1 MAKRVTI
8 VRGHPDAADTHLVNA
23 IAAAYARGAAE
34 VGHQVREIV
43 VAKLDFP
50 ILRSAE
56 DFEHGVP
63 SPEIAEAQRAIAWAQ
78 HLAIF
83 FPLWLGEGPAL
94 LKAFF
99 EQVFRPTF
107 GDPKATRNPLLRKP
121 LRGRSARI
129 VVTMGMPA
137 FFYRWYFGAHGVK
150 NLERNVLRFGGFAP
164 VRATFFGGV
173 DGATDAK
180 RGRWI
185 AAMRALGE
193 KAR

>member
-8 VRGHPDAADTHLVNA
+8 VRGHPDAADSHLGNA
-23 IAAAYARGAAE
+23 LAAAYARGAASGGHE
-34 VGHQVREIV
+34 VKEIV

-78 HLAIF
+78 HVAIF
-83 FPLWLGEGPAL
+83 FPLWLGDMPAL

-99 EQVFRPTF
+99 EQAFRPTF
-107 GDPKATRNPLLRKP
+107 GEPKATRNPLLRRP

-137 FFYRWYFGAHGVK
+137 LFYRWYFGAHGVK

-164 VRATFFGGV
+164 VRTTLLGGV
-173 DGATDAK
+173 DYANDVK
-180 RGRWI
+180 RDRWI
-185 AAMRALGE
+185 AAMRELGE